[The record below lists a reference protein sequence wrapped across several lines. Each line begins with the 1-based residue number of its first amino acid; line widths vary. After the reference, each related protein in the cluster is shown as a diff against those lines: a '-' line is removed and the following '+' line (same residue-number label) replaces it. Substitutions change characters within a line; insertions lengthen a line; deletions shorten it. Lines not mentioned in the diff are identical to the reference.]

1 MKTRSIATAVAV
13 LVLAITL
20 GACGKGTLSTNM
32 TNEGAVEIVA
42 KEADIATTTT
52 AGSITVDEG
61 QCIVI
66 SPVVEE
72 GFIRVTIE
80 TGDGKVTVY
89 DKDVTGTEYFTVD
102 ADPGIYDVVTAA
114 ENATGHVVILTA
126 DQAKVATP
134 EQVAQVFSDAGVK
147 PEYVEA
153 LTSK

>member
-1 MKTRSIATAVAV
+1 MKTRRIATVVAA
-13 LVLAITL
+13 LALATTL

-126 DQAKVATP
+126 EQAKLGTP

-147 PEYVEA
+147 SEFVEA

>member
-1 MKTRSIATAVAV
+1 MKTQRIAMVAAAFA
-13 LVLAITL
+13 LATTL

-52 AGSITVDEG
+52 AGSITVAEG
-61 QCIVI
+61 ECIVI

-102 ADPGIYDVVTAA
+102 AEPGIYDVVTAA

-126 DQAKVATP
+126 QPSEAGTV
-134 EQVAQVFSDAGVK
+134 EQVAQVFSEAGVK
-147 PEYVEA
+147 SEYVEA